1 LYKSS
6 VPSLSTYAVFVVTCL
21 ALLAIPGPAVLY
33 IVSRSI
39 DQGRTAGLL
48 SALGV
53 TTGTLVHIAAAAIG
67 LSSLVLASTV
77 AFGVVRYAG
86 AAYLVFLGVRR
97 LVTRDADTLV
107 EERAPRSLRRLYTQ
121 GVIVNLL
128 NPKTIV
134 FIFAFLPQFVD
145 VDAGHV
151 GVQILL
157 LGLTLAAL
165 GLMSDS
171 LYAIVAGSIADRLR
185 GSRAVARF
193 ERWFGGGI
201 LVGLGLAAAL
211 VAPNRST

>member
-1 LYKSS
+1 
-6 VPSLSTYAVFVVTCL
+6 VFVVTCL

-53 TTGTLVHIAAAAIG
+53 TTGTLVHITAAAIG

-77 AFGVVRYAG
+77 AFDAVRYAG

-97 LVTRDADTLV
+97 LLTRHADTLI
-107 EERAPRSLRRLYTQ
+107 EERTPRSLRRLYTQ
-121 GVIVNLL
+121 GLVVNLL

-134 FIFAFLPQFVD
+134 FIFAFIPQFVD
-145 VDAGHV
+145 VEAGHV

-165 GLMSDS
+165 GLLSDS
-171 LYAIVAGSIADRLR
+171 MYAIVAGSIADRLR

-201 LVGLGLAAAL
+201 LVGLGVAAAL
-211 VAPNRST
+211 VAPNRAT